1 MKIFHLQ
8 SSANA
13 SRCLPVLELEHGEEV
28 LLEVDVDEV
37 FEEGHLVR
45 DLGRVDL
52 VAKRANPVK
61 RLGPVQHMAG
71 NVVEGAE
78 LKDIIKKTKLDL

>member
-1 MKIFHLQ
+1 M
-8 SSANA
+8 
-13 SRCLPVLELEHGEEV
+13 
-28 LLEVDVDEV
+28 DVDEV

-61 RLGPVQHMAG
+61 RLGPIQHMAG

-78 LKDIIKKTKLDL
+78 LMDIMDGDIKLRFMKMSLKHVFRTWFSAMT